1 MSKTARRAMRLAV
14 LTACALPFAATCAA
28 AKGFP
33 SPTVSEFLNAA
44 NVEYIGKG
52 IPVGL
57 TAFLVNGQQLS
68 YTDKSTG
75 VQADVWQT
83 GAGQLIVAFQGT
95 QDFQQFLVDI
105 GVYLK
110 EVTKGE
116 QESAAFVQ
124 TALADAAAQGIAASD
139 VFITGHSLGGI
150 EAEYA
155 AQQTGL
161 AGIAFEP
168 TGIPPGSG
176 LGDGSN
182 FVNIV
187 TYGDPV
193 GNYCSDIKGLQPF
206 APPYVQGGGKL
217 PHYGQIVQIGNSSDQ
232 KKLTK
237 NALNLIALF
246 GLLLDY
252 HLPGVQAHDLDV
264 TLSPYSSLIDGIGD
278 MKGAV
283 IDVGNDTISQLL
295 AKYKMRNHA
304 IPHQVAPSAA
314 LTSGL
319 R

>member
-1 MSKTARRAMRLAV
+1 MPAGPAR
-14 LTACALPFAATCAA
+14 AAH
-28 AKGFP
+28 GFP
-33 SPTVSEFLNAA
+33 SPTVSDFLNAA
-44 NVEYIGKG
+44 NVEYIGNG
-52 IPVGL
+52 TPAGL
-57 TAFLVNGQQLS
+57 TPFLVNGAQLS
-68 YTDKSTG
+68 YTDTSTG
-75 VQADVWQT
+75 VHADVWQT
-83 GAGQLIVAFQGT
+83 AAGQVIVAFQGT

-176 LGDGSN
+176 PGNGSN
-182 FVNIV
+182 FVDIV

-193 GNYCSDIKGLQPF
+193 GNYCSDIKGLWPF
-206 APPYVQGGGKL
+206 APPYVPGGGKL
-217 PHYGQIVQIGNSSDQ
+217 PHYGQIVQIGDASDQ

-237 NALNLIALF
+237 NALNLVALF

-264 TLSPYSSLIDGIGD
+264 TLSPYSGVIDGIGD

-283 IDVGNDTISQLL
+283 IDVANDTISQLL
-295 AKYKMRNHA
+295 AKYPARYKARHHA
-304 IPHQVAPSAA
+304 IPPAAASSAA